1 MKTLALLLAT
11 LLVATVTGC
20 ISSAPTTVEKHG
32 AEYTVTA
39 NSMLLNNHIR
49 VVERSTRRVNGLLEA
64 QVRGQNIKGK
74 DVQFEYRFVWLDEDG
89 IRLDTEMTTWKPLAL
104 HAKEVALMTGIA
116 PTPEATDFL
125 MAVRFAHQ
133 ATRW

>member
-1 MKTLALLLAT
+1 
-11 LLVATVTGC
+11 
-20 ISSAPTTVEKHG
+20 
-32 AEYTVTA
+32 
-39 NSMLLNNHIR
+39 
-49 VVERSTRRVNGLLEA
+49 
-64 QVRGQNIKGK
+64 
-74 DVQFEYRFVWLDEDG
+74 
-89 IRLDTEMTTWKPLAL
+89 MTTWKPLAL

>member
-1 MKTLALLLAT
+1 MKIYPAFIALLIVVLAG
-11 LLVATVTGC
+11 GC
-20 ISSAPTTVEKHG
+20 LSSAPTTVEKHG
-32 AEYTVTA
+32 SGYKVIA
-39 NSMLLNNHIR
+39 NSLLLNNHIR

-74 DVQFEYRFVWLDEDG
+74 DVQFEYRFVWLDQDG